1 MTRKRCE
8 IWDRYRYPFMDILTR
23 IVVILIYIIFKEMYF
38 EESIHE
44 TNIIVRTIEYL
55 HIYGIYRMDHPRENI
70 STCCF
75 AIGLC

>member
-1 MTRKRCE
+1 
-8 IWDRYRYPFMDILTR
+8 
-23 IVVILIYIIFKEMYF
+23 MYF

-55 HIYGIYRMDHPRENI
+55 HTYGIYRMDHPRENI